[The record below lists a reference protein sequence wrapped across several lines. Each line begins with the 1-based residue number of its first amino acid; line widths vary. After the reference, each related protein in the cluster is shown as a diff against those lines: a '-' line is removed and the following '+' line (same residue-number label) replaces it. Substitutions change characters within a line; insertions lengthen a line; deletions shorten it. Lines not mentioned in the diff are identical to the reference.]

1 MEPKFEKF
9 FTDFFKP
16 EGADDALI
24 DGISKRLDFKLPGDY
39 LDVMRTFNGGDGEI
53 GKNSYLVLF
62 PINELI
68 ETNSDYE
75 LLMKQIPGFFLF
87 GKDAADTGYAFR
99 KTDLSY
105 HSFGL
110 MSNFKTDFITYI
122 SNDFEG
128 FLNFLYM
135 HA

>member
-1 MEPKFEKF
+1 METRFEKF
-9 FTDFFKP
+9 FTDFFKE
-16 EGADDALI
+16 EGASNALI
-24 DGISKRLDFKLPGDY
+24 DEISKQLDFRLPNDY
-39 LDVMRTFNGGDGEI
+39 LDVMRAFNGGDGEI
-53 GKNSYLVLF
+53 GENSYLVLF

-68 ETNSDYE
+68 ETNNDYE

-110 MSNFKTDFITYI
+110 MSNFKTDFINYI

-128 FLNFLYM
+128 FLNFLYKQ
-135 HA
+135 A